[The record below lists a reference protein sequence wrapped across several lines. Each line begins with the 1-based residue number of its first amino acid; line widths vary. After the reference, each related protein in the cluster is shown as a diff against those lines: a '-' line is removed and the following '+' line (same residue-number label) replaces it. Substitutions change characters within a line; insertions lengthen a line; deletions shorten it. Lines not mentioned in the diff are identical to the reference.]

1 MFINIHSHQP
11 PQKNECVITNLYNHF
26 EQVVAGGNYSAG
38 LHPWYLNDTTWVEEM
53 KALDQYSNN
62 KNILAIGE
70 CGLDKICTT
79 GFLLQQHVFAAQIA
93 LANKINKPLIIHCVK
108 AYEELVQ
115 QLRQNNNRV
124 PVIFHG
130 FNKNKIL
137 AQQLISKGF
146 YLSFGK
152 ALQQPA
158 MQELIKILP
167 ADKIFL
173 ETDDAAVNIEMIYLL
188 ATQALQIDVNSL
200 SLQIKK
206 NAATVFGDAWFTI

>member
-1 MFINIHSHQP
+1 
-11 PQKNECVITNLYNHF
+11 
-26 EQVVAGGNYSAG
+26 
-38 LHPWYLNDTTWVEEM
+38 M
-53 KALDQYSNN
+53 KALEQFSNN
-62 KNILAIGE
+62 KNVLAIGE

-79 GFLLQQHVFAAQIA
+79 GFLLQQHVFAAQIG

-108 AYEELVQ
+108 AYEEVVQ
-115 QLRQNNNRV
+115 QLQQNNNRV

-137 AQQLISKGF
+137 AQQLIHKGF

-188 ATQALQIDVNSL
+188 ATQALQLDVNSL

>member
-1 MFINIHSHQP
+1 LFINIHSHQP

-26 EQVVAGGNYSAG
+26 EQVVAGGIYSAG

-53 KALDQYSNN
+53 KALEQYSNN
-62 KNILAIGE
+62 KNVLAIGE

-79 GFLLQQHVFAAQIA
+79 GFLLQQQVFAAQIA

-108 AYEELVQ
+108 AYEEVEK
-115 QLRQNNNRV
+115 QLQQNNNRV

-137 AQQLISKGF
+137 AQQLIHKGF

-188 ATQALQIDVNSL
+188 ATQALQLDINSL

>member
-26 EQVVAGGNYSAG
+26 EQVVANGNYSAG
-38 LHPWYLNDTTWVEEM
+38 LHPWYLNETTWGEEM
-53 KALDQYSNN
+53 KTLEQYSNN
-62 KNILAIGE
+62 KNVLAIGE

-108 AYEELVQ
+108 AYEEVIQ
-115 QLRQNNNRV
+115 QLQQNNNSV
-124 PVIFHG
+124 PAIFHG

-137 AQQLISKGF
+137 AQQLVSKGF

-152 ALQQPA
+152 ALQRPA
-158 MQELIKILP
+158 IQELIKMLP
-167 ADKIFL
+167 PDKLFF
-173 ETDDAAVNIEMIYLL
+173 ETDAAGISIEELY
-188 ATQALQIDVNSL
+188 AVAAQALQIDINSL

-206 NAATVFGDAWFTI
+206 NATTVFGDAWFTI

>member
-1 MFINIHSHQP
+1 LFINIHSHQQQ
-11 PQKNECVITNLYNHF
+11 QKKECVITNLYNHF

-53 KALDQYSNN
+53 KALEQYSNN
-62 KNILAIGE
+62 KNVLAIGE

-79 GFLLQQHVFAAQIA
+79 GFLLQQQVFAAQIA

-108 AYEELVQ
+108 AYEEVVQ
-115 QLRQNNNRV
+115 QLQQSNNQV

-137 AQQLISKGF
+137 AQQLIHKGF

-158 MQELIKILP
+158 LQELIKILP

-188 ATQALQIDVNSL
+188 ATQALQLDINSL

>member
-11 PQKNECVITNLYNHF
+11 PQKNEFVITNLYNHF
-26 EQVVAGGNYSAG
+26 EQAVAGGSYSVG
-38 LHPWYLNDTTWVEEM
+38 MHPWYLNETTWVEEM
-53 KALDQYSNN
+53 KALELYSNN
-62 KNILAIGE
+62 KNVLAVGE

-79 GFLLQQHVFAAQIA
+79 RFLLQQHVFAAQIV

-108 AYEELVQ
+108 AYEEVVQ
-115 QLRQNNNRV
+115 QLQQNNNRV

-137 AQQLISKGF
+137 AQQLIHKGF

-188 ATQALQIDVNSL
+188 ATQALQLDVNSL

>member
-1 MFINIHSHQP
+1 LFINIHSHQP
-11 PQKNECVITNLYNHF
+11 QQKNEFVITNLYNHF
-26 EQVVAGGNYSAG
+26 EQAVEGGNYSAG

-53 KALDQYSNN
+53 KALEQYSNN
-62 KNILAIGE
+62 KNVLAIGE

-79 GFLLQQHVFAAQIA
+79 GFLLQQQVFAAQIA

-108 AYEELVQ
+108 AYEEVVQ
-115 QLRQNNNRV
+115 QLQQNNNRV

-152 ALQQPA
+152 ALKQPA
-158 MQELIKILP
+158 IQELIKILP
-167 ADKIFL
+167 EDKVFF
-173 ETDDAAVNIEMIYLL
+173 ETDAADISITEIYV
-188 ATQALQIDVNSL
+188 AAAQALQVDINSL

-206 NAATVFGDAWFTI
+206 NATIVFGEACFTI

>member
-1 MFINIHSHQP
+1 MFINIHSHQRR
-11 PQKNECVITNLYNHF
+11 QKKEIVITNLYNHF
-26 EQVVAGGNYSAG
+26 EQAVAGGNCSAG
-38 LHPWYLNDTTWVEEM
+38 LHPWYLNETTWVEEM

-79 GFLLQQHVFAAQIA
+79 DFLLQEKVFAAQIA

-115 QLRQNNNRV
+115 QLQQNSNRV

-137 AQQLISKGF
+137 AKQLVSKGF

-158 MQELIKILP
+158 IQELIKILP
-167 ADKIFL
+167 VDKIFL
-173 ETDDAAVNIEMIYLL
+173 ETDDAGISITEIYVS
-188 ATQALQIDVNSL
+188 AAQALQIDINSL

-206 NAATVFGDAWFTI
+206 NAVTVFGEAWFTI

>member
-11 PQKNECVITNLYNHF
+11 PQKNDFVITNLYNHF

-38 LHPWYLNDTTWVEEM
+38 LHPWYLNETTWVEEM
-53 KALDQYSNN
+53 KALEQYSNN
-62 KNILAIGE
+62 VLAIGE

-79 GFLLQQHVFAAQIA
+79 GFLLQQQVFAAQIG

-108 AYEELVQ
+108 AYEEVVQ
-115 QLRQNNNRV
+115 QLQQNNNRV

-137 AQQLISKGF
+137 AQQLIHKGF

-188 ATQALQIDVNSL
+188 ATQALQLDVNSL

>member
-1 MFINIHSHQP
+1 MFINIHSHQSQ
-11 PQKNECVITNLYNHF
+11 QKNDFVITNLYNHF
-26 EQVVAGGNYSAG
+26 EQVVAGGIYSAG
-38 LHPWYLNDTTWVEEM
+38 LHPWYLNETTWVEEM
-53 KALDQYSNN
+53 KALEQFSNN
-62 KNILAIGE
+62 KNVLAIGE

-79 GFLLQQHVFAAQIA
+79 GFLLQQHVFAAQIG

-108 AYEELVQ
+108 AYEEVVQ
-115 QLRQNNNRV
+115 QLQQNNNRV

-137 AQQLISKGF
+137 AQQLIHKGF

-188 ATQALQIDVNSL
+188 ATQALQLDVNSL

>member
-1 MFINIHSHQP
+1 LFINIHSHQP

-26 EQVVAGGNYSAG
+26 EQVVAGGIYSAG

-53 KALDQYSNN
+53 KALEQYSNN
-62 KNILAIGE
+62 KNVLAIGE

-79 GFLLQQHVFAAQIA
+79 GFLLQQQVFAAQIA

-108 AYEELVQ
+108 AYEEVVQ

-137 AQQLISKGF
+137 AQQLIHKGF

-188 ATQALQIDVNSL
+188 ATQALQLDINSL